1 VNKKFEKIVLV
12 TGSDAILIVDA
23 AGFIRE
29 KQSHSNGPCEIRHS
43 SADRGETCPCKYLGD
58 RNLNNAYSDIRRFNL
73 NDRTRDFT
81 AGEIDILYIGYERW
95 DGTYERP
102 APWDDSIAEGQEV
115 TA

>member
-1 VNKKFEKIVLV
+1 MNKKFEKIVLV

-102 APWDDSIAEGQEV
+102 TPWDDSIAEGQEV